1 MNKELTGRPYQFSRP
16 YELSVSSS
24 SLTVPFS
31 HHYVAVIGAGYGSD
45 HSQKDGQGVVKERQ
59 VHAYL

>member
-31 HHYVAVIGAGYGSD
+31 HQSKASCRSGYGSD